1 MTRVSKHITLAEA
14 IKSQQATRL
23 GIDNTPTQEHLEAMK
38 ILAEKIFEPIREM
51 HGKPIAI
58 TSFYRSPKVN
68 KKMGGS
74 ATSQHCLGE
83 AMDIDA
89 DVFDNGITNKQIF
102 DYIKDNLEFDQLIA
116 EGIEKNKIAW
126 VHASYT
132 VKKNNRKQILLMYV
146 KDKKT
151 VYEPYSKKRLNEL
164 LNGK

>member
-23 GIDNTPTQEHLEAMK
+23 GIDNNPTQEHLEAMK

-58 TSFYRSPKVN
+58 TSFYRSPKLN
-68 KKMGGS
+68 KKIGGS

-102 DYIKDNLEFDQLIA
+102 DYIKDNLDFDQLIS
-116 EGIEKNKIAW
+116 EFGTKEKPDWIH
-126 VHASYT
+126 VSYT
-132 VKKNNRKQILLMYV
+132 TKRKNRKQVLRAERV
-146 KDKKT
+146 NGKT
-151 VYEPYSKKRLNEL
+151 VYKPY
-164 LNGK
+164 